1 MTKQLYTA
9 ATMNTLIDRLKR
21 FNRKERLFLVG
32 LALDNPNFTLGP
44 KFRSSLGD
52 LFDPKLTIR
61 TDAFVAMDYHLEW
74 LYVALRG
81 AELGQRYQ
89 NTGFVKGNQG
99 DVDLL
104 VAFEDG
110 TTTHVIL
117 VEAKGDTAWSNKQMK
132 SKAERLRVAFDGIND
147 TVKPHFAFISPSP
160 PQHLISEGW
169 PNWISTSNHLVMQV
183 TGDLKVTR
191 CDIDMRSRD
200 KGPYWMMCSVRPNQP
215 VDPS

>member
-1 MTKQLYTA
+1 M
-9 ATMNTLIDRLKR
+9 
-21 FNRKERLFLVG
+21 
-32 LALDNPNFTLGP
+32 
-44 KFRSSLGD
+44 
-52 LFDPKLTIR
+52 
-61 TDAFVAMDYHLEW
+61 
-74 LYVALRG
+74 
-81 AELGQRYQ
+81 
-89 NTGFVKGNQG
+89 KGNQE

-160 PQHLISEGW
+160 PQHLITEGW

-200 KGPYWMMCSVRPNQP
+200 KGPTG
-215 VDPS
+215 